1 MLFRSGGVR
10 IVLSSVRM
18 QAHDQAPFRHVGIE
32 PAEQKILALKSTVHF
47 RADFGPLA
55 DDILVVLAPGAH
67 WSDPMKYPYTKLR
80 AGVKLYPL
88 GPKYAGSKAR

>member
-1 MLFRSGGVR
+1 MPDYLR
-10 IVLSSVRM
+10 
-18 QAHDQAPFRHVGIE
+18 
-32 PAEQKILALKSTVHF
+32 LA
-47 RADFGPLA
+47 FGTF
-55 DDILVVLAPGAH
+55 VVLAPGAH